1 MDGYHSDK
9 RYESLKIPDRQQV
22 LRDGATPASP
32 PTEATPSASPSEGMY
47 YEIDYD
53 SYPIP
58 GAGKFVLKSQRIEP
72 VEPSEKDEIRE
83 LFHQMRDISRNHR
96 PSPHYSSRFLD
107 RRVQQDHAFI
117 FYKQGLFMKDFTD
130 NYSGNTQ
137 FSQYFPYYQQ
147 MNYEQLRTYFTW
159 RSAVR
164 NGNVADTS
172 LSYAFLYLYEL
183 LGNIGVSNPQDGLD
197 KLMSFWKAF
206 HVHNK
211 TIDKYVIRWLK
222 DYHVYYEL
230 PHSFKEFVTE
240 NHLAMHYPNVAD
252 NDDHFNLFCA
262 ISKYDIRKSAFFTDD
277 RAKMITDCFYYV
289 MNKLRQV
296 FMDNG
301 IHFDDSI
308 FEPAKG
314 MTVWTP
320 FQDALFSP
328 WIKQAD
334 RRVILSENEIY
345 LCSQNKWAFNTVIT
359 TESGKELI
367 GYLMKQM
374 EAVLRK
380 ATQYK
385 YKLSADINRVT
396 HAVIG
401 KLNEKGLSLEKIV
414 TDTVIVFYREA
425 TKTVVKVDHQALSYI
440 RKEALATQEKLIVP
454 DQDIQIVSLQAPHNL
469 SFAMPQP
476 MPPIP
481 TMENIQVPANT
492 IWADLRNTLSE
503 TELQAL
509 SVFIRG
515 NMDIKKFADE
525 CGIMLEVLVDGIN
538 EKAMDHIGDNL
549 MDDAFVLYDDYKEH
563 VKELLG

>member
-1 MDGYHSDK
+1 
-9 RYESLKIPDRQQV
+9 
-22 LRDGATPASP
+22 
-32 PTEATPSASPSEGMY
+32 
-47 YEIDYD
+47 
-53 SYPIP
+53 
-58 GAGKFVLKSQRIEP
+58 
-72 VEPSEKDEIRE
+72 
-83 LFHQMRDISRNHR
+83 
-96 PSPHYSSRFLD
+96 
-107 RRVQQDHAFI
+107 
-117 FYKQGLFMKDFTD
+117 MKDFSD
-130 NYSGNTQ
+130 NYSGSTQ
-137 FSQYFPYYQQ
+137 FSQYFPCYQL
-147 MNYEQLRTYFTW
+147 MNHEQLRTYFTW

-172 LSYAFLYLYEL
+172 LSYAFLYIYEL

-222 DYHVYYEL
+222 DYHIYYEL

-240 NHLAMHYPNVAD
+240 HNLAMHYPKVAD
-252 NDDHFNLFCA
+252 NDDNFDLFCA
-262 ISKYDIRKSAFFTDD
+262 ISKYDIRKSAYFTDD
-277 RAKMITDCFYYV
+277 KAKMVTDCFYYV
-289 MNKLRQV
+289 INKLRQV
-296 FMDNG
+296 FIDNG

-320 FQDALFSP
+320 FRDALFSP

-334 RRVILSENEIY
+334 RRIVLSENEIY
-345 LCSQNKWAFNTVIT
+345 LCSQNKWAFSTVIT
-359 TESGKELI
+359 TESGRAFI
-367 GYLMKQM
+367 GYVMKQM

-380 ATQYK
+380 AIQYK
-385 YKLSADINRVT
+385 HKLSANINMVT

-401 KLNEKGLSLEKIV
+401 KLNEKGLSIEKIV
-414 TDTVIVFYREA
+414 TDTVMEFYREA
-425 TKTVVKVDHQALSYI
+425 TKTIVKVDHQTLSYI

-454 DQDIQIVSLQAPHNL
+454 DQEVQIFPIQAPHNL
-469 SFAMPQP
+469 SFAMPQN

-481 TMENIQVPANT
+481 TIDNEKISADT
-492 IWADLRNTLSE
+492 IWADFRNTLSE

-509 SVFIRG
+509 SVLVRG

-538 EKAMDHIGDNL
+538 EKAMDYIGDNL
-549 MDDAFVLYDDYKEH
+549 MDDAFELYDDYKEH
-563 VKELLG
+563 VKELIG